1 MGWKQMGKK
10 PYDTRPQ
17 SLDSVLYIDGA
28 SKDFS
33 EQETDGV
40 EGFFGKIHLAQWFE
54 RGGGAEGKVMK
65 EE

>member
-1 MGWKQMGKK
+1 MGKK

-54 RGGGAEGKVMK
+54 RGGVQK
-65 EE
+65 ER